1 MLNIMNTN
9 QTQRPVFK
17 HGCLL
22 FINIVR
28 CKGSM
33 SVITGHREV
42 DIYID
47 LNLVKVKTD
56 ESGWVTIYLHKT
68 TNQYWVQTYPNSEM
82 HGGGQPKLEQIAA
95 AVAKK
100 KFDV

>member
-1 MLNIMNTN
+1 
-9 QTQRPVFK
+9 
-17 HGCLL
+17 
-22 FINIVR
+22 
-28 CKGSM
+28 M
-33 SVITGHREV
+33 SVITGNREV

-56 ESGWVTIYLHKT
+56 ESGWVTLYLHKT

-82 HGGGQPKLEQIAA
+82 HGGGQPKLEQVAA